1 MAEQQFLLVR
11 LGSLGD
17 VVFTLPALAA
27 LRDTFPEARIDWV
40 IDRRWQALLDG
51 NPDLTNAIPLNDRS
65 AATFLACARTL
76 RATRYSCA
84 IDIQGLYKSALL
96 ARLSGAP
103 RRVGFTSAFV
113 REAGAA
119 MFYTQRVAPR
129 EPHMVG
135 QNIELAIAAGARASE
150 PRFPLRVS
158 SAARKLVDELV
169 QRAGR
174 ERYAVISPGGGW
186 RSKCWPAERFGAVAT
201 MLWERRGLRSF
212 VNSGPGESDLAQIV
226 VDSAGAAAPVAI
238 ELELAQLMA
247 LLQRAEIVVAGDSG
261 PLHLAVALGT
271 PVAGLYGPTSP
282 ARNGPY
288 SPADVVIRNASSA
301 ETTYKRRDA
310 YSSAMLS
317 ITVDQVAA
325 GIERRLNVASAGGS
339 LPR

>member
-1 MAEQQFLLVR
+1 MAEERFLLVR

-17 VVFTLPALAA
+17 VIFTLPALAA
-27 LRDTFPEARIDWV
+27 LRDTFPGARIDWV

-65 AATFLACARTL
+65 AVTFLACARTL

-103 RRVGFTSAFV
+103 RRIGFTSAFV

-135 QNIELAIAAGARASE
+135 QNIELAIAAGARPGK

-158 SAARKLVDELV
+158 PAARKSVDELV
-169 QRAGR
+169 SRAGW
-174 ERYAVISPGGGW
+174 ERYAVLSPGGGW
-186 RSKCWPAERFGAVAT
+186 RSKCWPPERFGAVAT
-201 MLWERRGLRSF
+201 MLWERHGLRSF
-212 VNSGPGESDLAQIV
+212 VNGGPGESGRAQV
-226 VDSAGAAAPVAI
+226 VVKYAGAAAPAAV
-238 ELELAQLMA
+238 ELDLAQLMA
-247 LLQRAEIVVAGDSG
+247 LLQSAAIVVAADSG
-261 PLHLAVALGT
+261 PLHLAVALGA
-271 PVAGLYGPTSP
+271 PVVGLYGPTSP
-282 ARNGPY
+282 ERNGPY
-288 SPADVVIRNASSA
+288 SPADGVIRNASSA

-317 ITVDQVAA
+317 ITVDQVVA
-325 GIERRLNVASAGGS
+325 GIERRLNLATARASR
-339 LPR
+339 PH